1 MKLPLKKT
9 FSYSLLIILL
19 AFFVYY
25 IKNHLSD
32 FTALKLIN
40 PLWLIP
46 LFVLFL
52 FNSWTNGLIV
62 KYLAE
67 PFKIKLSFKEHFG
80 LSIITSFYN
89 MITPFRGGLAAKAV
103 YLKQKHNFKYTDYLA
118 TVAGLY
124 VINFFIGSVIGL
136 IGLWIIYAKYQIFNW
151 VVFLIFIG
159 FAIPL
164 LGIIIFSPHFPE
176 TKYKWLNQ
184 FIRVMNGWNI
194 IRKNKKIIALS
205 SIVIIIQILVSSLS
219 TLISYSLF
227 DVHLSFVKALFLTSI
242 GTLSILIQ
250 ITPSGLGINEA
261 IAIFSGLIIG
271 ITPAQALIVSIL
283 GRIIGMV
290 TIFILGP
297 IFSYILLKHKPKNE
311 KRSKK

>member
-1 MKLPLKKT
+1 MKSIKKIL
-9 FSYSLLIILL
+9 SYSLLIILV
-19 AFFVYY
+19 AFFAYY

-32 FTALKLIN
+32 FTTLKLIN
-40 PLWLIP
+40 PWWLIP
-46 LFVLFL
+46 LFILFL

-67 PFKIKLSFKEHFG
+67 PFNIKLNLKEHFG

-103 YLKQKHNFKYTDYLA
+103 YLKQKHNFKYTDYLS

-124 VINFFIGSVIGL
+124 VINFFVGSILGL
-136 IGLWIIYAKYQIFNW
+136 FALWTIYTTNGIFNW
-151 VVFLIFIG
+151 LIFLIFLG

-164 LGIIIFSPHFPE
+164 LGVIIFSPTFPE
-176 TKYKWLNQ
+176 TKYKFLNQ
-184 FIRVMNGWNI
+184 FIKVMNGWNV
-194 IRKNKKIIALS
+194 IRKNKKVVLIS
-205 SIVIIIQILVSSLS
+205 CIVIIVQILFSSVS

-227 DVHLSFVKALFLTSI
+227 DIQLTFTKALFLTTI

-261 IAIFSGLIIG
+261 IAVFSGMILG
-271 ITPAQALIVSIL
+271 ITPAQALAVSIL
-283 GRIIGMV
+283 GRIISMI

-297 IFSYILLKHKPKNE
+297 IFSYILLKNKPKN
-311 KRSKK
+311 